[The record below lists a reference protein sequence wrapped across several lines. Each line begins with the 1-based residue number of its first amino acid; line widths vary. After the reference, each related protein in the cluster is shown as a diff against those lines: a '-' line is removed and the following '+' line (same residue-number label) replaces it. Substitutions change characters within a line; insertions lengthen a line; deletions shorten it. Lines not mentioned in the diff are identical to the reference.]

1 MNCSYILLKQ
11 PDFFTEKNTEQTERR
26 NKISI
31 LNNYLKYITKEAI
44 GFRYKKRQSGIN
56 HPRKTKFGFMERNVF
71 EEESRKS
78 EKMSLTEKLS
88 TPMKL
93 GILQAVELKKW
104 VGLKVLENPRRSI
117 VDYGTV
123 GCTTDLMGR
132 GKRLIIVD
140 CITENGPILGALWT
154 FSTES
159 KTKRGNHMIFNSLK
173 LL

>member
-1 MNCSYILLKQ
+1 MGQ
-11 PDFFTEKNTEQTERR
+11 
-26 NKISI
+26 
-31 LNNYLKYITKEAI
+31 KESSWAWVKL
-44 GFRYKKRQSGIN
+44 GQAHFDSESNRAK
-56 HPRKTKFGFMERNVF
+56 
-71 EEESRKS
+71 ESRWVG
-78 EKMSLTEKLS
+78 TS

-93 GILQAVELKKW
+93 GFLQAIELKKW
-104 VGLKVLENPRRSI
+104 VGLKALENPRLSI

-123 GCTTDLMGR
+123 GCTKDLMGR
-132 GKRLIIVD
+132 SKRLIIVD